1 MKRVILA
8 GATDGLGKA
17 LAAHYAS
24 EGFWVTIL
32 GRDPAK
38 LEGVVAELRGKSQV
52 ATVNGVVC
60 DLEDEARRE
69 PAFREAIAVNGH
81 CDLFVYAAGVMRAGD
96 GQMSSFADDGST
108 LEVNTAAAVHLLG
121 LFANYFRAAKRGHIV
136 GISSIAGD
144 RGRKGNPA
152 YCASKAALT
161 TYLEGLRN
169 RLAPF
174 GVRVTTVKP
183 GFVAT
188 RMVEGKSGLFWVA
201 PPDVAARTIA
211 RRVSKGHEVFYV
223 YRRWALFGLA
233 LKTIPRFLFKK
244 LGPP

>member
-1 MKRVILA
+1 MILA

-17 LAAHYAS
+17 LAKHYAS

-38 LEGVVAELRGKSQV
+38 LATVVAELRGKSAV
-52 ATVNGVVC
+52 ATVNGIVC
-60 DLEDEARRE
+60 DLADETRRE
-69 PAFREAIAVNGH
+69 PAFHEAIALSGH
-81 CDLFVYAAGVMRAGD
+81 CDLFVYAAGVMNEGD
-96 GQMSSFADDGST
+96 RVTARFAEDGPM
-108 LEVNTAAAVHLLG
+108 LETNTVAAVHLLG
-121 LFANYFRAAKRGHIV
+121 LFANYFRAAGRGHIV

-144 RGRKGNPA
+144 RGRKANPA

-169 RLAPF
+169 RLHPF

-183 GFVAT
+183 GYVAT
-188 RMVEGKSGLFWVA
+188 RMIEGKPGLFWVA
-201 PPDVAARTIA
+201 PADVAARTIA
-211 RRVSKGHEVFYV
+211 RRVADGHEVFYV

-233 LKTIPRFLFKK
+233 LKTIPRLLFKRV
-244 LGPP
+244 GPP